1 MSEELRVTAAHLRTL
16 RAQFTER
23 GAELCIPG
31 CEKWAASKG
40 IDFGDFIQ
48 HGVPASV
55 LEQTGDEL
63 ALQLI
68 AIAREDLIHGQG

>member
-1 MSEELRVTAAHLRTL
+1 MSTELLVTAAHLRIL
-16 RAQFTER
+16 RAQFVER
-23 GAELCIPG
+23 GQQLCIPG

-40 IDFGDFIQ
+40 IDFGAFIA

-63 ALQLI
+63 ALQLVS
-68 AIAREDLIHGQG
+68 IAREEALSNG